1 MIVNLFSSWLKA
13 PSQGPDPWEE
23 VHYNKTQHNE
33 KYTKNHY
40 THLYTY
46 VILIRDQL
54 SRRLENKLLKVK
66 T

>member
-40 THLYTY
+40 THM
-46 VILIRDQL
+46 
-54 SRRLENKLLKVK
+54 
-66 T
+66 